1 LVRIGADGRADVV
14 DAGHGQCWIARADGA
29 VEAVSLQGHPP
40 IGVLPDARHVAER
53 LLFAAGER
61 WIVATDG
68 YSESLADPVVRD
80 ACRDLLARPAN
91 AADTLSALR
100 RLAHRGDDD
109 ASLLVLRFGN
119 QDRSVATR

>member
-1 LVRIGADGRADVV
+1 
-14 DAGHGQCWIARADGA
+14 
-29 VEAVSLQGHPP
+29 
-40 IGVLPDARHVAER
+40 VLPDARHVAER